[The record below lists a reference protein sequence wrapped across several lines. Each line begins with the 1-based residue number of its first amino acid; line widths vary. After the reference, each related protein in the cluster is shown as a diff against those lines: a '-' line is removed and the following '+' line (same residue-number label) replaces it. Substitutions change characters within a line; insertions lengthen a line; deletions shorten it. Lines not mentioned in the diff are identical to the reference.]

1 VTLAAD
7 AGNGGTVFIGVHRRP
22 IWFALERIMNLKPNT
37 PPVNANKK
45 SRLFE
50 PVA

>member
-1 VTLAAD
+1 LRLTPE
-7 AGNGGTVFIGVHRRP
+7 TVGRFLSAFIGGP
-22 IWFALERIMNLKPNT
+22 SGLQLERTMNLKPNT